1 MRPAASL
8 DLGKTTN
15 PFNMKK
21 ILFPLMALLIHLSAA
36 AQEFTVGDLTY
47 EVTGNG
53 EVCVTAC
60 SGSASGSMEIPA
72 TVKNNGTEY
81 SVTGIGE
88 DAFWNYGTLTAV
100 TIPVSVTH
108 IAPGAFSN
116 GRALT
121 TIDVEAA
128 NGAYGSVDGVLF
140 NKEKTEIVAFPV
152 ARTGSYDLPATVTGI
167 GEAAFSNSRGLT
179 AVTMPAALTSIGASA
194 FAGCSGLT
202 AVTLPAAL
210 TRIGNYAFNG
220 CSGLTAVA
228 LPAALTHLGDYAFY
242 GCSGLTK
249 MMIPAAVTHIGDAAF
264 RDCSGLT
271 AIDVAADNEAYCSVG
286 GVLFNKEK
294 TEVKVY
300 PAGRKG
306 SYDLPDGVTDIGGSA
321 FAGCSGLT
329 AVTMPATVTRI
340 GKEAFTGC
348 GSLAAVTIP
357 ATVTYIGGSAFA
369 GCGSLTSVT
378 IPAAVT
384 SIESA
389 TFSSCRSLTEVTIPA
404 AVTSIGESAFA
415 GCGGLTTVTI
425 PAAVKSIGAWA
436 FSTCSSLTSIYME
449 SQQPPSTGEGA
460 LSYLPYSCTVYVPT
474 GARKAYTA
482 VSPWSTFTIKEYTVS
497 TGIGAVTATSAP
509 VVAYTMDGRP
519 AGRFGS
525 LDEARRQL
533 PAGLYVVNGKKV
545 LVGK

>member
-1 MRPAASL
+1 
-8 DLGKTTN
+8 
-15 PFNMKK
+15 
-21 ILFPLMALLIHLSAA
+21 MALLVHLSAT

-53 EVCVTAC
+53 EVRVTAC
-60 SGSASGSMEIPA
+60 SGSASGSLEIPA
-72 TVKNNGTEY
+72 TVKHGGTDY

-100 TIPVSVTH
+100 TIPASVTR

-121 TIDVEAA
+121 AIEVEAA
-128 NGAYGSVDGVLF
+128 NGAYSSVDGVLF

-167 GEAAFSNSRGLT
+167 GEAAFSNSYDLT
-179 AVTMPAALTSIGASA
+179 SVTLPAALTSIGVSA
-194 FAGCSGLT
+194 FSGCGGLT
-202 AVTLPAAL
+202 SVTLPAAL
-210 TRIGNYAFNG
+210 TSI
-220 CSGLTAVA
+220 
-228 LPAALTHLGDYAFY
+228 GDYAFY
-242 GCSGLTK
+242 GCSGLDK
-249 MMIPAAVTHIGDAAF
+249 VMIPAAVTHVGDAAF
-264 RDCSGLT
+264 RDCTGLT
-271 AIDVAADNEAYCSVG
+271 AIDVATDNAAYCSVG

-294 TEVKVY
+294 TEVKAC
-300 PAGRKG
+300 PAGREG
-306 SYDLPDGVTDIGGSA
+306 SYDLPDGVTGIGGSA
-321 FAGCSGLT
+321 FAGCRGLT
-329 AVTMPATVTRI
+329 AVTLPATLTGIGDGAFAGCSGLTSMTIPAAVTRI

-348 GSLAAVTIP
+348 GSLASVTIP
-357 ATVTYIGGSAFA
+357 ASVTYIGGSAFA
-369 GCGSLTSVT
+369 GCGSLTEVT

-404 AVTSIGESAFA
+404 TVTSIGESAFA
-415 GCGGLTTVTI
+415 GCGGLTKVTI
-425 PAAVKSIGAWA
+425 PAAVTSIGAWA
-436 FSTCSSLTSIYME
+436 FSTCSSLTAIYME

-474 GARKAYTA
+474 GARKAYAA

-497 TGIGAVTATSAP
+497 TGIGFATATSAP
-509 VVAYTMDGRP
+509 VEAYTMDGRL

-533 PAGLYVVNGKKV
+533 PAGLYVVNGEKV
-545 LVGK
+545 RWEK